1 MNRKGPNGRQQSKRV
16 ASEINLAA
24 DPVMVRVCSGAE
36 KRAKGHRSN
45 KTQDSETRPQGEAL
59 CYSIKSF
66 YCSSTMYG
74 HCSQCWG

>member
-1 MNRKGPNGRQQSKRV
+1 MIDTVPLLSHLSVFLESSVSRKGPNGRQQSKRV

-59 CYSIKSF
+59 CYS
-66 YCSSTMYG
+66 M
-74 HCSQCWG
+74 